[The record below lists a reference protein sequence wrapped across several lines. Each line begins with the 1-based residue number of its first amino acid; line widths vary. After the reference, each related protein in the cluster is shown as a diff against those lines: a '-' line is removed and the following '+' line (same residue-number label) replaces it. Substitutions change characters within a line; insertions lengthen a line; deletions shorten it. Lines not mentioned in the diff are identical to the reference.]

1 MEKKKS
7 FVDFSFSTVIYCL
20 VIAWVIIEEN
30 HKRDFLQQYR
40 PNLQF
45 CRSLTVITTSG
56 KKTPPSAH
64 PNLRNSARHYC
75 TSRSY
80 QAETGLLA
88 SRCRYSNPSRFGTS
102 LFASFQCRKMAM
114 RASHPGGRQIS
125 DNIKDSRIASG
136 ICALLLYPHCLTA
149 AVSHEQAAGTIPTT
163 PFSV

>member
-1 MEKKKS
+1 MKK
-7 FVDFSFSTVIYCL
+7 
-20 VIAWVIIEEN
+20 IIKEIFFNNIGLTCNFAEALLLSQ
-30 HKRDFLQQYR
+30 HPVQKHRLLHLQI
-40 PNLQF
+40 
-45 CRSLTVITTSG
+45 S
-56 KKTPPSAH
+56 
-64 PNLRNSARHYC
+64 RNSARHCC
-75 TSRSY
+75 TSRSC

-125 DNIKDSRIASG
+125 DNVKDSRIASG

-149 AVSHEQAAGTIPTT
+149 AVSHQQAAATILTT